1 MRTVRIL
8 GVALL
13 AAVVGMLMGAVP
25 QAIAASLPGFPMA
38 LPVQW
43 GATVQVGGTHTFAS
57 GTRSSIDL
65 GAANNVSI
73 PVVAAADGVV
83 SVGAANGWS
92 RCFVTV
98 THADGWQ
105 TLYYHLKGVPSGLS
119 NGDRVVAGQK
129 LGMTGMPGSETCG
142 RGTFR
147 HVHFTL
153 QKNGVEQPINGLR
166 LGGYTIHDGSRP
178 YCGYVSRDSDG
189 AIVADARR
197 ACLAV
202 PKVVNSI
209 VNPATLADRNTAA
222 AAPNRGTGRPVIAD
236 TDTISAVELYTTQGQ
251 HTVNGRAWKTVCEP
265 YSQTKRCRT
274 EIWSTQ
280 AELQGGRF
288 AMVEGWVFNNLT
300 YVESPREMWAG
311 NPLAN
316 HDDKG
321 WVAEDGR
328 KWKTECDTATTGGNG
343 CRSYVWGTTAT
354 AAAKTSGGYRFS
366 TKQQWAFNNM
376 VRFEA

>member
-1 MRTVRIL
+1 MRSLKIL
-8 GVALL
+8 GMALVASIIATLL
-13 AAVVGMLMGAVP
+13 GVTP
-25 QAIAASLPGFPMA
+25 QASAASLPGFPMA

-65 GAANNVSI
+65 GGANNASVA
-73 PVVAAADGVV
+73 VVAAADGVA
-83 SVGAANGWS
+83 SVGAANGFS
-92 RCFVTV
+92 RCFVTI

-105 TLYYHLKGVPSGLS
+105 TLYYHLKGIPSGLA

-129 LGMTGMPGSETCG
+129 LGMTAMPGSETCG

-153 QKNGVEQPINGLR
+153 QRNGVEQPINGLR
-166 LGGYTIHDGSRP
+166 LGGYTIHDGSRA

-202 PKVVNSI
+202 PKVVNNI
-209 VNPATLADRNTAA
+209 VNPATLGGRDTAA
-222 AAPNRGTGRPVIAD
+222 VAPNRGSGRPVIANK
-236 TDTISAVELYTTQGQ
+236 DTISAAQLYVTDGQ
-251 HTVNGRAWKTVCEP
+251 HTVNNRAWKTVCEP

-280 AELQGGRF
+280 ALQRNGSF
-288 AMVEGWVFNNLT
+288 SMVEGWVFNNLT
-300 YVESPREMWAG
+300 YVESPREMWAD
-311 NPLAN
+311 NPLGN
-316 HDDKG
+316 HDNKG
-321 WVAEDGR
+321 WTADDGR

-343 CRSYVWGTTAT
+343 CRSYVWGTAAT
-354 AAAKTSGGYRFS
+354 GAAKTSGGYRFS
-366 TKQQWAFNNM
+366 TKQEWAFNNM
-376 VRFEA
+376 VRFSA

>member
-1 MRTVRIL
+1 MRCLRIL
-8 GVALL
+8 GVAMVA
-13 AAVVGMLMGAVP
+13 AAVGLLVGVVP
-25 QAIAASLPGFPMA
+25 QANAASLPSFRMA
-38 LPVQW
+38 LPIQW
-43 GATVQVGGTHTFAS
+43 GATVQVGGTHTFSS

-83 SVGAANGWS
+83 SVGAADGFS

-98 THADGWQ
+98 THTGGWQ

-119 NGDRVVAGQK
+119 NGGRVVAGTK

-142 RGTFR
+142 RGSFR

-153 QKNGVEQPINGLR
+153 QKNGVEQPINGLS
-166 LGGYTIHDGSRP
+166 LGGYTIHDGSRA
-178 YCGYVSRDSDG
+178 YCGYVTRDSNG

-202 PKVVNSI
+202 PRVVNNI
-209 VNPATLADRNTAA
+209 VNPATLTDRNAAA
-222 AAPNRGTGRPVIAD
+222 AAPNRGSGRPAIAGK
-236 TDTISAVELYTTQGQ
+236 DTISAVKLYTTAGQ
-251 HTVNGRAWKTVCEP
+251 HTVNGRAWKTTCEP

-280 AELQGGRF
+280 AKQQGGGF
-288 AMVEGWVFNNLT
+288 AMVEGWAFNNLT

-311 NPLAN
+311 NPLGT
-316 HDDKG
+316 HDDVG
-321 WVAEDGR
+321 WTAPDGR

-343 CRSYVWGTTAT
+343 CRSYAWSTTAT
-354 AAAKTSGGYRFS
+354 ASAKTSGGYRFT
-366 TKQQWAFNNM
+366 TKQDWVFNNM
-376 VRFEA
+376 VRFSA